1 VALDIFLPLLSNALN
16 LMPNSIMSKGMI
28 WRRTAV
34 PVYCI
39 ANVGAFHGTNQSWIG
54 DVRRPGHDVI
64 IRMPATV
71 SGLETKRERSYI
83 EGQ

>member
-1 VALDIFLPLLSNALN
+1 
-16 LMPNSIMSKGMI
+16 
-28 WRRTAV
+28 
-34 PVYCI
+34 VYCI